1 MSQLPPGW
9 VECDLGDITTD
20 CEQRIPAS
28 VDRFTYI
35 DIGSIDR
42 QSKAIESAEEVS
54 GANAPSRARKVVRSG
69 DTLVSMTR
77 PNLNAVALVNK
88 SHDGQIA
95 STGFDVLRPIQVD
108 PRWIYYLVRSSDFV
122 EAMCDLVQGALYP
135 AVRSKDVRSFAAP
148 LAPVAEQ
155 KRIADKLDRLLS
167 RIDRCR
173 ERLDR
178 VPAILNRFRQS
189 VLAAAISGKL
199 TEEWRER
206 NGVSLESWSSKPF
219 ADLLSAI
226 ESGINV
232 KCTER
237 PPQPNEKG
245 LVKISAV
252 TWGAYNDDESKT
264 LPAEM
269 EIPASTRIRI
279 GDFLISRA
287 NTLELVGACVIVDRV
302 SRPVYLSDKVLRL
315 VMPEDL
321 KRWILYYLRS
331 PDGRKQI
338 ESLASGNQLS
348 MRNISQANLRSI
360 MIKLPSTS
368 EREEIIGKVKS
379 LLDSAD
385 RLGRRYEAA
394 HKSTEILTPTFL
406 AKAFRGDLVP
416 QNPDDE
422 PASVLLERIREQ
434 RQISPPNKPK
444 RPTKQTP
451 RAPKKKAAMTKSRFD
466 EDVQGKPY
474 LAGFLKGSK
483 KNLSAEDLFKK
494 ADLPLVDFYK
504 QLDFEVKQKLI
515 IDRDGQLEAA

>member
-1 MSQLPPGW
+1 MTTLPDGWTTCPFTDAFDVQGGTQPPKSTFIHQPRPGYVQLLQIRDFGSKPVP
-9 VECDLGDITTD
+9 
-20 CEQRIPAS
+20 
-28 VDRFTYI
+28 TYI
-35 DIGSIDR
+35 EDTSSLKKCSEQDILIARYGASLGRILTGL
-42 QSKAIESAEEVS
+42 S
-54 GANAPSRARKVVRSG
+54 GAYNVAMAKVDIPDGFVRRYVFHLLNSSHFQ
-69 DTLVSMTR
+69 DPLKLVSR
-77 PNLNAVALVNK
+77 SAQNGFNK
-88 SHDGQIA
+88 SDLSEFLVPIA
-95 STGFDVLRPIQVD
+95 PIN
-108 PRWIYYLVRSSDFV
+108 
-122 EAMCDLVQGALYP
+122 
-135 AVRSKDVRSFAAP
+135 
-148 LAPVAEQ
+148 EQ
-155 KRIADKLDRLLS
+155 KRIADKLDSLLS
-167 RIDRCR
+167 RVDSCR

-206 NGVSLESWSSKPF
+206 NGVSLESWKSEPLG
-219 ADLLSAI
+219 DLLSAI

-237 PPQPNEKG
+237 PPQPTEKG

-269 EIPASTRIRI
+269 EIPASTRIQI

-315 VMPEDL
+315 VLPEEL
-321 KRWILYYLRS
+321 KLWILYFLRS
-331 PDGRKQI
+331 AEGRKQI

-348 MRNISQANLRSI
+348 MRNISQASLRSI

-368 EREEIIGKVKS
+368 EREEIIAKVKS

-394 HKSTEILTPTFL
+394 HKSTEILNPSIL

-434 RQISPPNKPK
+434 RQISSPNKAK
-444 RPTKQTP
+444 RPTKKTP

-466 EDVQGKPY
+466 QDVLGKPY
-474 LAGFLKGSK
+474 LASFLKGSK
-483 KNLSAEDLFKK
+483 RSLSAEDLFKK

-515 IDRDGQLEAA
+515 VERDGQLEAA